1 MYSSQSPPEDQ
12 TLCKTVDRPTDPLS
26 NPLVNHTSYVK
37 EKQDQPKQSVTRNS
51 DSDLGTRLY
60 RRKQQYPSALPSGD
74 SEQGWNHRSP
84 LEDYI
89 CCRYIFE
96 LSRGDFTERI
106 EAAGEVGLDGWNS
119 PKKSPLKNDRDT
131 IQRMH
136 YFNSLA
142 IENGKKWDGDQM
154 EENSDEKTELTGL
167 TALKEHSQQ
176 GHWKEIIT
184 EGKQNKSVLSKS
196 QVENKNRQ
204 NKKNYLKSKVWNKSD
219 EQSGNIMGKEKS
231 QKVDIEKEVTKECN
245 KEKQTRDK
253 VKSQKIVGK
262 HATIEEKMMINELE
276 THKNPGLYGAP
287 LEGSRSK
294 DDPGE
299 NQTKNNKVLSRR
311 KSDMKNLTKKKDIL
325 SRNRENNRRN
335 TSEYKPSGQSLM
347 PEELWMSLET
357 LVEHSFLLREL
368 EGKVMNDG
376 PDKKV
381 DRHRIPEDYEKLL
394 SPKEQLSLL
403 VDEKAEVYGEENV
416 KAEVY
421 KEKIEKAEVSEKTSK
436 KAEVYEKTSKKAE
449 VFEKTSKKAEVFEK
463 TSKKAELTEK
473 TSKKAEL
480 TEKTSK
486 KAEVSQKMSKKAEV
500 FEKTSKKAEVSHK
513 TSKKAEVY
521 EKTSKKAEVY
531 ENASEKAEV
540 HGGFSKKA
548 EVFREVSEKSE
559 VYGDVDK
566 NGKVYGEPGKE
577 VQDTDRHIS
586 NSLKKSKKVKNKNN
600 KREKDAPEATLPL
613 GK

>member
-51 DSDLGTRLY
+51 DSDLGTQLY
-60 RRKQQYPSALPSGD
+60 L
-74 SEQGWNHRSP
+74 
-84 LEDYI
+84 YI
-89 CCRYIFE
+89 CCRSVFE
-96 LSRGDFTERI
+96 PSQGDFTERI

-119 PKKSPLKNDRDT
+119 PKKNALKNDRDT

-196 QVENKNRQ
+196 QVENKNKQ
-204 NKKNYLKSKVWNKSD
+204 NKKNYLKSKVWNKND
-219 EQSGNIMGKEKS
+219 EHSGNIMGKEKS
-231 QKVDIEKEVTKECN
+231 QKVDIEKEITKECN
-245 KEKQTRDK
+245 KEKQTRDQ
-253 VKSQKIVGK
+253 VKSLKNVGK
-262 HATIEEKMMINELE
+262 HATIEENMMINELE
-276 THKNPGLYGAP
+276 THKNPDLYGAP
-287 LEGSRSK
+287 LEGYRSK
-294 DDPGE
+294 DEPGE
-299 NQTKNNKVLSRR
+299 NQTKNNKVLSRK
-311 KSDMKNLTKKKDIL
+311 KSDMKNLTEKKDIL
-325 SRNRENNRRN
+325 SQNSENNRRN
-335 TSEYKPSGQSLM
+335 SSEYKPSGQSVT
-347 PEELWMSLET
+347 PEELSVSFET
-357 LVEHSFLLREL
+357 LVTKLNFLLREL
-368 EGKVMNDG
+368 KGKGVNDG

-381 DRHRIPEDYEKLL
+381 DHRILEDYEELL
-394 SPKEQLSLL
+394 SPKEQLRLL
-403 VDEKAEVYGEENV
+403 QDEKAEVYGEESV

-421 KEKIEKAEVSEKTSK
+421 KEKIEKADVYEKTSKKAEVSEKTSK

-449 VFEKTSKKAEVFEK
+449 VS
-463 TSKKAELTEK
+463 
-473 TSKKAEL
+473 
-480 TEKTSK
+480 EKTSK
-486 KAEVSQKMSKKAEV
+486 KAEVS
-500 FEKTSKKAEVSHK
+500 
-513 TSKKAEVY
+513 

-559 VYGDVDK
+559 VYGDVNK

-577 VQDTDRHIS
+577 VQDTDRRIS